1 MFAVRIVLF
10 HVVLQARRYM
20 CAVNSFWVVF
30 LEMKTVSERMEFYL
44 LGACKFDYDCLSLC
58 LY

>member
-1 MFAVRIVLF
+1 MFR
-10 HVVLQARRYM
+10 VVQQARRYM

-44 LGACKFDYDCLSLC
+44 LGACKFDYDCLCLC